1 MDSSHHGSFSV
12 VRDSSLRFLS
22 ALVVMGTMTGGSL
35 LRAHG
40 IHGLN
45 RTVEEPKVNEILT
58 VSLESKERKAG

>member
-1 MDSSHHGSFSV
+1 
-12 VRDSSLRFLS
+12 
-22 ALVVMGTMTGGSL
+22 MTGGSL